1 MKAWLPLIA
10 MALFNLHLKAQT
22 IIFDENH
29 FRIVTENAAMR
40 SVSEIGYQE
49 SLEGIRQ
56 NTDDIGIQIS
66 SLVLVQTLIH
76 SSLTEVNE
84 ALKDAIQVRQLG
96 RSIQGIFALSEEA
109 LKLAAS
115 DPVLLLFA
123 ETYIRQA
130 KERGLALA
138 ADVSGFVLAEGG
150 NVLINHNVR
159 DELIAN
165 VRAELQ
171 LIQSYMLA
179 VKNAMYW
186 AKMNGVLKKL
196 NPYQAYLDQ
205 DIFLINQILNQKKTL
220 ER

>member
-1 MKAWLPLIA
+1 
-10 MALFNLHLKAQT
+10 MAIFSLHLKAQT

-29 FRIVTENAAMR
+29 FRIVNENAVMR
-40 SVSEIGYQE
+40 NVSEIGYQE

-66 SLVLVQTLIH
+66 SLALVQTLIH
-76 SSLTEVNE
+76 GSLSEVNE
-84 ALKDAIQVRQLG
+84 ALKDAIQVKQMG
-96 RSIQGIFALSEEA
+96 RTIQGIFILSEEA
-109 LKLAAS
+109 LELAAT

-130 KERGLALA
+130 KERGLALV
-138 ADVSGFVLAEGG
+138 ADVSEFVLAEGAE
-150 NVLINHNVR
+150 VLINHNVR

-165 VRAELQ
+165 VRIELQ

-186 AKMNGVLKKL
+186 AKMSGVLKKL
-196 NPYQAYLDQ
+196 NPYQSYLNQ